1 MRRAD
6 TLLQKQAEA
15 DPQAAQTGIRLNAP
29 YLIYFGDVQKHGY
42 AKTGL
47 GLIQWCPE
55 KCAGQMR
62 RPGCVVDGGVAD
74 MDIEEA
80 VKAGVRSIVIGVAS
94 PGGPIPQAW
103 VQDLAAAARAGLD
116 IVSGMHARL
125 ADFPDLVSAAGKS
138 GARLVD
144 VRAPSKGIPVGTGV
158 KRTGKRLLT
167 VGTDCAVGK
176 KYTALALSREMRA
189 RGLDADFRATGQTGI
204 MIAGA
209 GIAIDSVVSD
219 FLSGAAEQLSPDAPD
234 DHWDVIEGQ
243 GSLSHPSFAG
253 VSAGLLHGSQ
263 PDALV
268 LCHDPSRE
276 FLLGFEDRG
285 ICPIQPLTEAMEHC
299 LIFARRVNPAARFV
313 GVSVNTSRFS
323 EADHDRLIKQFA
335 GEIGLPCAD
344 PIRDGV
350 AAIIDR
356 LEAEVF

>member
-1 MRRAD
+1 MKPAD
-6 TLLQKQAEA
+6 ALLQKEAEA
-15 DPQAAQTGIRLNAP
+15 GPQTAKGIRLEAP
-29 YLIYFGDVQKHGY
+29 YLIYFGDVQKQGY

-55 KCAGQMR
+55 RCAGQMR
-62 RPGCVVDGGVAD
+62 REGCTVDGGLPD
-74 MDIEEA
+74 MSIDEA
-80 VKAGVRSIVIGVAS
+80 VKVGARSIVIGVAS

-103 VQDLAAAARAGLD
+103 IHDLAAAARAGLD
-116 IVSGMHARL
+116 IVSGMHSRL
-125 ADFPDLVSAAGKS
+125 ADFPELVAAARQS
-138 GARLVD
+138 SARLVD
-144 VRAPSKGIPVGTGV
+144 VRAPAKGIPVGTGV

-176 KYTALALSREMRA
+176 KYTALALTREMRS
-189 RGLDADFRATGQTGI
+189 RGIDADFRATGQTGI

-219 FLSGAAEQLSPDAPD
+219 FLSGAAEQLSPDAPN

-253 VSAGLLHGSQ
+253 VSAGILHGSQ

-276 FLLGFEDRG
+276 YLLGFEDRA
-285 ICPIQPLTEAMEHC
+285 ICPIQPLSEAMAHC
-299 LIFARRVNPAARFV
+299 LIFARRVNPVARFV
-313 GVSVNTSRFS
+313 GVSVNSSRFS
-323 EADHDRLIKQFA
+323 EAEHDRLVKQFA
-335 GEIGLPCAD
+335 DETGLPCTD

-350 AAIIDR
+350 AAIVDR
-356 LEAEVF
+356 LEAEGF